1 MDIIKPPNLENEEQ
15 NKKISIFLAGTID
28 MGDSIDWQ
36 AKIQSELKDFDIV
49 IYNPRR
55 DDWDSS
61 WKQTIDDPKFN
72 EQVNWELDHIDK
84 STIVIMY
91 LADGSKSPISL
102 LELGYLCKNPHK
114 VIVYC
119 TDKFYRKGNVDIICQ
134 RNNIIVVDDFSK
146 LLAMVKSYLNTQ
158 LNNNNNN

>member
-1 MDIIKPPNLENEEQ
+1 MDVIKPPVLETKEQ
-15 NKKISIFLAGTID
+15 DTKKSIFLAGTID

-36 AKIQSELKDFDIV
+36 KEVETKLKDYDIV

-55 DDWDSS
+55 DDWDSN

-72 EQVNWELDHIDK
+72 EQVNWELNHIDK
-84 STIVIMY
+84 ATLVIMY

-102 LELGYLCKNPHK
+102 LELGYLCKTPHK

-134 RNNIIVVDDFSK
+134 HNNIIVTEDFNK
-146 LLAMVKSYLNTQ
+146 LLTMVKSFLDTQ
-158 LNNNNNN
+158 K

>member
-1 MDIIKPPNLENEEQ
+1 MDIIKPPKLENKEQ
-15 NKKISIFLAGTID
+15 SNKKSIFLAGTID

-36 AKIQSELKDFDIV
+36 AKVQEELKSFDIV

-61 WKQTIDDPKFN
+61 WKQSISDPQFN

-84 STIVIMY
+84 ATLVIMY
-91 LADGSKSPISL
+91 FADDSKSPISL
-102 LELGYLCKNPHK
+102 LELGYLCKTPHK

-134 RNNIIVVDDFSK
+134 RNNIIVVEDLNK
-146 LLAMVKSYLNTQ
+146 LLDMVKSFLKTQ
-158 LNNNNNN
+158 